1 MARPLFVRQ
10 SLKGHALLA
19 AIAVAALVVR
29 LVVVH
34 QIQQTPIFHGLA
46 MDSEGYDGFAL
57 ELLRGNLAHE
67 DAIYFNPLYPFFLAS
82 IYFVFGHHHAIVLVI
97 QAVIDCLS
105 CVLVYY
111 LGSSFF
117 SRRIG
122 LTSAI
127 IYAGYGTAIFYAGI
141 LLGTSLSVF
150 LALLSVA
157 SLVFAGKRKRL
168 ALFCLSGMVFGLTV
182 LARTNLILF
191 GLLLPLWF
199 LTGFG
204 GQGPRRRQV
213 AALCLY
219 SAGFLLVTAPVGMRT
234 YAIQKKCFPFSV
246 QGGINFYIGNNPGAN
261 GQFMSPRGVSM
272 APVEQ
277 VRTSVR
283 SAEKGA
289 GTKLTPAEASRYWF
303 LAGLRHIQTHPL
315 EAVILYMKKLALFW
329 RAEELPLNI
338 NYPLSRGLVPMLRFP
353 FFSFGLVSPFAM
365 IGLALSLR
373 RPTQGLLSHL
383 FVLAGMVSVVIF
395 FISARY
401 RLPVVPF
408 LIVYAA
414 CGFWWIVEKIGT
426 RQWKAVAIS
435 LTVLLFLV
443 AGVNKEAKSLVNPEQ
458 GRKSHLNNVGLAY
471 VRSGDVEHGL
481 KELKAALEIDPGF
494 APTHYNL
501 AVAFQGLGRL
511 REAAFHY
518 SRALEIDP
526 FHAKAHYNLG
536 LLLAQENRLTEAA
549 MHFRQALEI
558 LPDYAEA
565 SSNLGVV
572 LLAQGE
578 TEQAVQHFKR
588 ACTVKPDYVEAHWN
602 LCQAYWFL
610 GDRRGALGALEIVEG
625 LDPKQAKALRE
636 WMEASGGD

>member
-1 MARPLFVRQ
+1 MARSLSVRQ
-10 SLKGHALLA
+10 SLKDHALLA
-19 AIAVAALVVR
+19 ALAIAALAIRVAVV
-29 LVVVH
+29 L

-46 MDSEGYDGFAL
+46 MDSEGYHRFAL

-82 IYFVFGHHHAIVLVI
+82 TYLVFGHYHAIVLVI
-97 QAVIDCLS
+97 QAVIDSVS

-111 LGSSFF
+111 LGSSYF

-122 LTSAI
+122 LTAAL
-127 IYAGYGTAIFYAGI
+127 IYGGYGTAIFYSGI
-141 LLGTSLSVF
+141 LVGTSLAVF
-150 LALLSVA
+150 LSLLSVA
-157 SLVFAGKRKRL
+157 SLVFAGKRKGL

-182 LARTNLILF
+182 LARANLILF

-199 LTGFG
+199 FKGFG
-204 GQGPRRRQV
+204 GEVARRRQL

-219 SAGFLLVTAPVGMRT
+219 FVGFLLVTAPMGVRT
-234 YAIQKKCFPFSV
+234 YAIQNRFFPFSV
-246 QGGINFYIGNNPGAN
+246 QGGINFYIGNNPEAK
-261 GQFMSPRGVSM
+261 GQFMSPRGFSM
-272 APVEQ
+272 APMEQ
-277 VRTSVR
+277 VRTSIR
-283 SAEKGA
+283 FAEKDT

-303 LAGLRHIQTHPL
+303 LEGLRYIQARPL
-315 EAVILYMKKLALFW
+315 EAAMLYIKKLVLFW

-338 NYPLSRGLVPMLRFP
+338 NYPLSRGLVPILQFP
-353 FFSFGLVSPFAM
+353 FFSFGLVSPLAM

-383 FVLAGMVSVVIF
+383 FVFAGMVSVVIF

-426 RQWKAVAIS
+426 RQWKAATIS
-435 LTVLLFLV
+435 LTLLLFLV

-471 VRSGDVEHGL
+471 VRSGDMEHGL
-481 KELKAALEIDPGF
+481 KELKEALEIDPGF

-511 REAAFHY
+511 RDAAFHY

-578 TEQAVQHFKR
+578 TEEAVQHFKR
-588 ACTVKPDYVEAHWN
+588 ACTVKPDYVDAHWN

-610 GDRRGALGALEIVEG
+610 GDRRGALRALEIVEG

-636 WMEASGGD
+636 WMEASGGN